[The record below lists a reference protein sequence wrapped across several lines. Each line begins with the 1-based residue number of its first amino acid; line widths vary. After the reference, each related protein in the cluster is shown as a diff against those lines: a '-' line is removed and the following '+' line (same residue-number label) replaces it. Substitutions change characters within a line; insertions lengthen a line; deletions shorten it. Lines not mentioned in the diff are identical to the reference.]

1 MTRLNGYYSQLCFI
15 THQDYAWLIDQ
26 ELGHSMQLQHYLP
39 SADLLEI
46 ELEAEGKRGR
56 EREGGRVSK
65 RDIHWNTI

>member
-1 MTRLNGYYSQLCFI
+1 
-15 THQDYAWLIDQ
+15 
-26 ELGHSMQLQHYLP
+26 MQLQHYLP